1 MVDWCRWQSREAAEG
16 LLLCFVLIEAEM
28 VVVVLIFER
37 SKAREERGLR
47 MASEAWVGQASS
59 EKSRVR
65 DGECCS
71 CCAVLCC

>member
-37 SKAREERGLR
+37 SKARDGAR
-47 MASEAWVGQASS
+47 AA
-59 EKSRVR
+59 
-65 DGECCS
+65 DGE
-71 CCAVLCC
+71 